1 MTAPSHL
8 NDQVGGIIDRRRSTH
23 ENRRRPSRRM
33 QSNEI
38 KSAVARGVALAVK
51 MNGEREGERGREG
64 MPSEEKAD
72 NVKPHENDLVAR
84 WRLQRRKKSMVAI
97 RFGSLP

>member
-1 MTAPSHL
+1 MEREGERVRERER
-8 NDQVGGIIDRRRSTH
+8 D
-23 ENRRRPSRRM
+23 
-33 QSNEI
+33 
-38 KSAVARGVALAVK
+38 
-51 MNGEREGERGREG
+51 GEREGERGREG